1 MNMLNDLQ
9 SLMLR
14 FQGLGYTLMFVM
26 LCVALLIL
34 WNDLRRLRAENG
46 HLFVQTQKALREL
59 GQQRYTLA
67 TLRQAIIKPDVQ
79 VSEYDILDEALTQL
93 DDLLKNLAVEDKST
107 EQSNN
112 FDDLKERDILS
123 FVRKALRNNQ
133 IAVAT
138 QPIKVVS
145 LGQTRFYEVF
155 SRVQV
160 GKQYI
165 PAGKFISIAKDNG
178 LVALI
183 DQAFLLKT
191 LELIQRHVDD
201 DVFIAYFCNL
211 SAASF
216 SNKKMIDIIIRYL
229 EMKPR
234 LSSRLIFELT
244 QADTFNLGAGVK
256 KTIGRLTE
264 LGCRFSMDNVKM
276 LGLDVDR
283 LRDLRVSFVKFNVDS
298 LIKEIDD
305 PAGRRRW
312 QRTRNLLASQGVEI
326 IVEKVEN
333 SKQLDKLR
341 DSGFDYAQGY
351 FFGAPEI
358 IA

>member
-1 MNMLNDLQ
+1 MLYGLQ
-9 SLMLR
+9 NTIHQ
-14 FQGLGYTLMFVM
+14 FQELGYTVMFIVI
-26 LCVALLIL
+26 CIALLLL
-34 WNDLRRLRAENG
+34 WYDLRRLRDQQS
-46 HLFVQTQKALREL
+46 HLVVQTQKALREL
-59 GQQRYTLA
+59 GQQRYALA
-67 TLRQAIIKPDVQ
+67 SLRQAIVKPDVQ
-79 VSEYDILDEALTQL
+79 TTEYDVLDEAMTQL
-93 DDLLKNLAVEDKST
+93 DDLLKNLQVEDKHM
-107 EQSNN
+107 EQGTTV
-112 FDDLKERDILS
+112 DDLKERDILN

-138 QPIKVVS
+138 QPIKLVS
-145 LGQTRFYEVF
+145 MDQTRFYEVF

-160 GKQYI
+160 GRQYI
-165 PAGKFISIAKDNG
+165 PAGKFISIAQNNG
-178 LVALI
+178 LVSLI

-211 SAASF
+211 SVASF
-216 SNKKMIDIIIRYL
+216 SNKKMLDIIIRYL

-234 LSSRLIFELT
+234 LSSRLIFEMT
-244 QADTFNLGAGVK
+244 QADTFMLQPNVK
-256 KTIGRLTE
+256 KTINKLVE

-283 LRDLRVSFVKFNVDS
+283 LRDLHVSFVKVNVNS
-298 LIKEIDD
+298 LIKEIDS
-305 PAGRRRW
+305 PTGRRRW

-326 IVEKVEN
+326 IIEKVEN

-351 FFGAPEI
+351 FFGTPEI
-358 IA
+358 IG